1 MAPSDAKMVDMA
13 RRGKGSVS
21 SGSTLA
27 EGQVSRMERI
37 HQAASARDRV
47 RHAAAQVKPVA
58 RTTGAA
64 ARRGV
69 HRTRAW
75 AAPQLER
82 TGQVLQDTIAPKVSA
97 VLSSAAPRLAAAP
110 GPRGGWWR

>member
-1 MAPSDAKMVDMA
+1 MK
-13 RRGKGSVS
+13 
-21 SGSTLA
+21 
-27 EGQVSRMERI
+27 RI
-37 HQAASARDRV
+37 PQAASARDRV
-47 RHAAAQVKPVA
+47 RHAAAQVKPLA

-64 ARRGV
+64 ARRRV

-97 VLSSAAPRLAAAP
+97 VLSSAAQRLEPAQPHRGRWRKLAGVSMLTAASAVAALILKRRKP
-110 GPRGGWWR
+110 DV

>member
-1 MAPSDAKMVDMA
+1 MK
-13 RRGKGSVS
+13 
-21 SGSTLA
+21 
-27 EGQVSRMERI
+27 RI
-37 HQAASARDRV
+37 PQAASARDRV
-47 RHAAAQVKPVA
+47 RHAAAQVKPLA

-64 ARRGV
+64 ARRRV

-97 VLSSAAPRLAAAP
+97 VLSSAAQRLEPPQPRRGRRRKLAGVSMLTAAP
-110 GPRGGWWR
+110 TAVAPPVPQRRKPDAPHP